1 RLQGD
6 DPRDAEAPRHS
17 VSVFAGQ
24 RHGCERTTRALRAL
38 VRRARTCDLL
48 PRRIAVVLPH
58 TRMRREHAR
67 VCGCLRQ
74 HEHQRSLFD
83 AGQAERRR
91 LAAAV
96 GNMAPLSPVQ
106 GQRQGARRSV
116 HAAGSMKGRALTWS
130 AACALVVLGARALAY
145 QLAPRTTVV
154 GLSLEEAVG
163 GPRLVVIAVVSLV
176 GALALAASVAW
187 LAAVAVRERH
197 LVAGG
202 PLPDRVRPLRI
213 LSSALLLFA
222 ASSLAFDAL
231 ESYLHWHAGLGFH
244 GLHCLVGPVHRD
256 ALPLLA
262 ALSI

>member
-1 RLQGD
+1 
-6 DPRDAEAPRHS
+6 
-17 VSVFAGQ
+17 
-24 RHGCERTTRALRAL
+24 
-38 VRRARTCDLL
+38 
-48 PRRIAVVLPH
+48 
-58 TRMRREHAR
+58 
-67 VCGCLRQ
+67 
-74 HEHQRSLFD
+74 
-83 AGQAERRR
+83 
-91 LAAAV
+91 
-96 GNMAPLSPVQ
+96 
-106 GQRQGARRSV
+106 
-116 HAAGSMKGRALTWS
+116 MKGRALTWT

-145 QLAPRTTVV
+145 QLAPRPTVV

-213 LSSALLLFA
+213 LPSALLLFA

-262 ALSI
+262 ALSIVAAAFVAAATHLVRWMRRTLRALVRRRVVSLPDLALGPVSLERVEPRHASERLRTRGPPVGRLIW